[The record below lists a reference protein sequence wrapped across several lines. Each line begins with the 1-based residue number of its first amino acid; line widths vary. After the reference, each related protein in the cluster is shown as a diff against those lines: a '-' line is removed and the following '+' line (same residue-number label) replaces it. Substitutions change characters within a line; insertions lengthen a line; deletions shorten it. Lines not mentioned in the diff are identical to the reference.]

1 MCLTGGE
8 SQKSAAEGTDYCK
21 RKVMYLKDKL
31 DQIGGLIKEKQ
42 RVLVDINGAL
52 ARRQQR
58 APTA

>member
-1 MCLTGGE
+1 MSHRGRA
-8 SQKSAAEGTDYCK
+8 QKSVAEGADYCK

-42 RVLVDINGAL
+42 RVLVDVNGAL

-58 APTA
+58 VPAA